1 MPEVVVALCLE
12 TGTWEA
18 VVLHE
23 GRMAGYGQGVS
34 RVDAVERAIRDALRR
49 GYSVPLAQAY
59 LAWWEGVVLDVRDV
73 LLRVIKELAR

>member
-1 MPEVVVALCLE
+1 MGEVVVAFCLG

-18 VVLHE
+18 VVLQE
-23 GRMAGYGQGVS
+23 GRMVGYGQGVS

>member
-1 MPEVVVALCLE
+1 M
-12 TGTWEA
+12 WEA
-18 VVLHE
+18 VVLRE
-23 GRMAGYGQGVS
+23 GRMVGYGQGVS

>member
-1 MPEVVVALCLE
+1 MVVVWCPVSQM
-12 TGTWEA
+12 WEA
-18 VVLHE
+18 VVLRE
-23 GRMAGYGQGVS
+23 GRMVGYGQGVS
-34 RVDAVERAIRDALRR
+34 RVDAVERAIRDALRH